1 VKKQQKSILRNTSY
15 LGLSTLASY
24 LLLFGSTVLIAR
36 LMGPDSFGKVNVAQ
50 MAGICI
56 CILTDGMK
64 LFGVRSIARGASD
77 FATVDVYGY
86 LRRLCSVAAVIFLL
100 SSVVILMLP
109 IDADYKI
116 LLFTMIGSSMIMA
129 AFYVDWVFQGR
140 EMMGYVAIANLVRY
154 LLYVVIVIVC
164 LYLDRN
170 VRWVGISTLIATI
183 TASLYLMLNVKKT
196 GYSLYRSQGV
206 ELLPIRARGYGE
218 YIVLGLTTLRNQ
230 IFYAPTTVIFG
241 MTGHNAEAG
250 IYNAGFKLA
259 FFLGSLG
266 NVYMQSIFPRVCGY
280 CATDRER
287 LKILIGRSTRL
298 LLFLALPVGVGVT
311 MLSSNIV
318 QLVFGDKFVDSAGV
332 LAVLTW
338 AVLIMLTSYNFS
350 TVLIGFGRQD
360 LFIKVVAG
368 VAIVNLALTI
378 LFLGATGTGVV
389 WFSLV
394 AETTVLLLLVGISR
408 QLFNIRGRW
417 DIITPVIGSIL
428 MGITIYGIR
437 NVFLPLSILLGMA
450 VYMFFIF
457 YIARISPREL
467 LRLEC

>member
-1 VKKQQKSILRNTSY
+1 MKLKNKSILKNTSY
-15 LGLSTLASY
+15 LGASTLASY

-50 MAGICI
+50 MVGVCI

-64 LFGVRSIARGASD
+64 LYGVRSIARAENEGSA
-77 FATVDVYGY
+77 VDVAGHF
-86 LRRLCSVAAVIFLL
+86 RRLCKVATLILL
-100 SSVVILMLP
+100 VATVVIMMLP
-109 IDADYKI
+109 IDADYR
-116 LLFTMIGSSMIMA
+116 LLLITMTASSMLMA
-129 AFYVDWVFQGR
+129 ALYVDWVFQGR
-140 EMMGYVAIANLVRY
+140 EMMGYIAIANLLRY
-154 LLYVVIVIVC
+154 LLYVVIVIGC
-164 LYLDRN
+164 LYLDHN
-170 VRWVGISTLIATI
+170 VRWVGISTLIATMVSS
-183 TASLYLMLNVKKT
+183 AYLLVNVKKT
-196 GYSLYRSQGV
+196 GFLLFKRSDVQTPSFQAG
-206 ELLPIRARGYGE
+206 GYGE
-218 YIVLGLTTLRNQ
+218 HLILGLTTLRNQ
-230 IFYAPTTVIFG
+230 IFYAPATIIFG

-266 NVYMQSIFPRVCGY
+266 NVYMQSMFPRVCGF
-280 CATDRER
+280 CATDHDR
-287 LKILIGRSTRL
+287 LKELIGRSTRL
-298 LLFLALPVGVGVT
+298 ILFLALPVGVGVT

-318 QLVFGDKFVDSAGV
+318 QLVFGAKFVDAAGV

-368 VAIVNLALTI
+368 VAVINIALTS
-378 LFLGATGTGVV
+378 LFLGAAGTGVV

-394 AETTVLLLLVGISR
+394 AEAVVLLLLVRSCGK
-408 QLFNIRGRW
+408 LFNVSGRW
-417 DIITPVIGSIL
+417 EIITPIIGSIL

-437 NVFLPLSILLGMA
+437 NVFLPLAILLGIV
-450 VYMFFIF
+450 VYMIFIVF
-457 YIARISPREL
+457 VAKISPREL